1 MSVRTAALEAEGDQL
16 YIGVDTGGTFTDI
29 VVMDAEGQVYTNKA
43 PTTPRALEE
52 GVFAA
57 LELIAQERAES
68 VEEMLAKVVTFG
80 HGTTQATNALIE
92 RRGTKT
98 ALLTTRGFGD
108 TLIIQRLMGFTAG
121 TPVERLG
128 EFSNRYYPDPI
139 VPRNLIAEVP
149 ERIDQAGNVVLELD
163 EAAVREALTAMVED
177 GITAFAVV
185 LLWSFRNPVH
195 ERRIG
200 ELIREIAGPDVYIS
214 LSCEVNPVL
223 GEYERTATTVFNSY
237 LGPTVERY
245 LERLERKLRESGLP
259 GRFSVLNSIGG
270 VMGARDAAERAVLLL
285 GSGPTGGVLG
295 SHHLAKELGHRNIIT
310 SDMGGTSF
318 DVGLVV
324 DGQPV
329 VKAVTEIA
337 QYHVATPMV
346 DITAIG
352 AGGGSI
358 ATVVN
363 GKLRVGPESAGAHP
377 GPVCYGRGGSQVTV
391 TDADV
396 VLGVIDP
403 DNFLGGR
410 MNIDRTA
417 AERSIQTLIA
427 EPLGISTVEAAA
439 GIRQIVDSRMAD
451 TLRELTVGRGHD
463 PRDFVLYAYGGAG
476 PMHCAGFGAELGVS
490 AILVPATSMAH
501 SAYGALSA
509 DIHHNAERSKVF
521 RSTPGHLRPWEEFDL
536 DQIREIFEELEKDAL
551 ARLADDNV
559 AAADRAITRAVDMRY
574 RSQTHEL
581 IIPVTMDLTG
591 PESLEDLVALFE
603 RTYEETYGKGSG
615 FREAGMEITTFRVAG
630 IGRTF
635 KPAFRTIVPRAPVT
649 RASRKVFDVQA
660 HDWFDVQ
667 VLDWESLEPG
677 AIFDGPVIIEHPTT
691 TVYVASAQTVGMDD
705 IGNLLITNKARTEA
719 RTEAGATT
727 PLRARA

>member
-1 MSVRTAALEAEGDQL
+1 MTGRTAAAAAGGDQL

-29 VVMDAEGQVYTNKA
+29 VVMDAEGQVYANKA
-43 PTTPRALEE
+43 PTTPRALED

-57 LELIAQERAES
+57 LQLVAAERSET
-68 VEEMLAKVVTFG
+68 VEQMLAKVVTFG

-92 RRGTKT
+92 RRGTRT

-128 EFSNRYYPDPI
+128 EFSNRHHPDPI
-139 VPRNLIAEVP
+139 VPRDHIAEVP
-149 ERIDQAGNVVLELD
+149 ERVDQAGNVVLPLD
-163 EAAVREALTAMVED
+163 EAAVRHAVTAMVQE
-177 GITAFAVV
+177 GVTAFAVV
-185 LLWSFRNPVH
+185 LLWSFRNPAH

-200 ELIREIAGPDVYIS
+200 ELIREVAGPDVYIS
-214 LSCEVNPVL
+214 LSSDVNPVL

-245 LERLERKLRESGLP
+245 LERLERKLREAGMP

-295 SHHLAKELGHRNIIT
+295 SHHLAEELGHRNIIT

-377 GPVCYGRGGSQVTV
+377 GPVCYGRGGTQVTV

-410 MNIDRTA
+410 MTIDRDA

-509 DIHHNAERSKVF
+509 DIHHNAERSEVF
-521 RSTPGHLRPWEEFDL
+521 RTTPGNPRPWEEFDL
-536 DQIREIFEELEKDAL
+536 DQIRRIFGELEEEAL
-551 ARLADDNV
+551 TRLADDDV
-559 AAADRAITRAVDMRY
+559 VEADRSTTRAVDMRY

-581 IIPVTMDLTG
+581 IIPVAVDLSA
-591 PESLEDLVALFE
+591 PQSLEDLVALFE
-603 RTYEETYGKGSG
+603 ETYEETYGKGSG

-635 KPAFRTIVPRAPVT
+635 KPTFRAISPGVPVT
-649 RASRKVFDVQA
+649 RPRRRVFDVQA

-677 AIFDGPVIIEHPTT
+677 VLFDGPVVIEHPTT

-705 IGNLLITNKARTEA
+705 IGNLLITPRLPTAA
-719 RTEAGATT
+719 FAQAQ
-727 PLRARA
+727 A